1 MEMKRL
7 IMSAMLSVIISACAV
22 AKDKVGLVFIG
33 NSITQGVLLD
43 DPQHDAPPVK
53 AAGYVAEKSDFEVEF
68 RNCGVSGSTTLD
80 FLPATDRL
88 FGNVIKAADE
98 LSGEGCRLVFSVA
111 LGTNDSACNGPL
123 GAPVVPAQ
131 YYTNLKVIIDELLAR
146 YPGSRVVVQYPI
158 WYSPTT
164 YNGSMYL
171 KAGLERLQTYVP
183 MIERL
188 LDAYAMSHKGRV
200 FGGSREGFDLFKA
213 KYAEYFTVEQGNAG
227 TFYLHPNKEGADR
240 LGEIWCEGLLK
251 AVGR

>member
-1 MEMKRL
+1 
-7 IMSAMLSVIISACAV
+7 MSAVLSLALTACAV
-22 AKDKVGLVFIG
+22 AKDKVGLVFVG
-33 NSITQGVLLD
+33 NSITQGATLA

-53 AAGYVAEKSDFEVEF
+53 AAAYMADKTGERVEF
-68 RNCGVSGSTTLD
+68 RNCGVSGATTLD

-88 FGNVIKAADE
+88 FNNVIKAADE
-98 LSGEGCRLVFSVA
+98 LSGEGCALVFSVA

-123 GAPVVPAQ
+123 GAPVIPAQ
-131 YYTNLKVIIDELLAR
+131 YYTNLKVIIDEFLSR

-171 KAGLERLQTYVP
+171 KAGLERLQSYMP

-188 LDAYAMSHKGRV
+188 LDAYAVTHSGRV
-200 FGGSREGFDLFKA
+200 FGGSRAGFDFFKEH
-213 KYAEYFTVEQGNAG
+213 YAEYFTVEQGNAG
-227 TFYLHPNKEGADR
+227 TFYLHPNKEGAER
-240 LGEIWCEGLLK
+240 LGEIWCDGLLK